1 MKSIAKLL
9 TEPLKPGSI
18 FYIERPPVEAK
29 VCQEITKEGCII
41 RLKSPQ
47 KTGKTSLVLRLLKY
61 SSEVNYF
68 TVYLDFQLADE
79 DTFTSVDKFL
89 RWFCANISKQLQLP
103 VAVNEYWDLE
113 IGSKVSCTLYLK
125 NYVLQK
131 INTPIVLVLNKLDS
145 ILEYSNIAS
154 SFLSLLRSWH
164 DAKHDALLQQL
175 RLVLVYST
183 EFYIRLNIN
192 QSPFNVGLLVELP
205 EFSIK
210 QIQELALRYGLNWSS
225 NIGNEYAF
233 RLKCLLGGHPYLI
246 RTFIDNL
253 INNPNSDFEEIVQQS
268 HTPTGIYSSYLRGL
282 LATVIEHPELVSAL
296 KILLNNDEAILNDL
310 IVYKLEMLGL
320 IKVVQGRCIFYC
332 ELYKRYFTSQN
343 LEELNVWQYIKKLQQ
358 ENKNLKILLNNDQ
371 LTQLSNQRYFDAML
385 YQLWFMLQ
393 EEEAPMSI
401 IILDIDHLRI
411 YNDSNGYIKGDDCI
425 KKVANAIQS
434 VISSSNSLEI
444 TTARYSGG
452 EFAILLPNIKVDLA
466 LEMAEKIR
474 QKVKNLAIQQVDK
487 YFGTTARLITVSLG
501 VACTVINANKSPI
514 TLMEI
519 ARQALYNSK
528 NDGRDCISVD
538 IY

>member
-1 MKSIAKLL
+1 
-9 TEPLKPGSI
+9 
-18 FYIERPPVEAK
+18 
-29 VCQEITKEGCII
+29 
-41 RLKSPQ
+41 
-47 KTGKTSLVLRLLKY
+47 
-61 SSEVNYF
+61 
-68 TVYLDFQLADE
+68 
-79 DTFTSVDKFL
+79 
-89 RWFCANISKQLQLP
+89 
-103 VAVNEYWDLE
+103 
-113 IGSKVSCTLYLK
+113 
-125 NYVLQK
+125 
-131 INTPIVLVLNKLDS
+131 
-145 ILEYSNIAS
+145 
-154 SFLSLLRSWH
+154 
-164 DAKHDALLQQL
+164 
-175 RLVLVYST
+175 
-183 EFYIRLNIN
+183 
-192 QSPFNVGLLVELP
+192 
-205 EFSIK
+205 
-210 QIQELALRYGLNWSS
+210 
-225 NIGNEYAF
+225 
-233 RLKCLLGGHPYLI
+233 
-246 RTFIDNL
+246 
-253 INNPNSDFEEIVQQS
+253 
-268 HTPTGIYSSYLRGL
+268 
-282 LATVIEHPELVSAL
+282 
-296 KILLNNDEAILNDL
+296 
-310 IVYKLEMLGL
+310 MLGL

-343 LEELNVWQYIKKLQQ
+343 LEQLNVWQYIKKLQQ

-411 YNDSNGYIKGDDCI
+411 YNDSNGYIMGDDCI

-487 YFGTTARLITVSLG
+487 YFSTTARLITVSLG